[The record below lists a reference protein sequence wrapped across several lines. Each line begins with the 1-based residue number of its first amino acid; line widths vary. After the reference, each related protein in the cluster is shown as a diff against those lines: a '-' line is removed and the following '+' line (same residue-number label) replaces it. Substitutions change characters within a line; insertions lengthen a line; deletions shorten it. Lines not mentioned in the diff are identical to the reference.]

1 MKRILFISIICLSLL
16 NLTRAQEQLP
26 LAKKV
31 TFGQN
36 GELYVNK
43 DLGVYFWLS
52 TSPGENSEKHRLMSD
67 SSSRYSN
74 PMYFDTEGYN
84 TLRSPSAVDT
94 TTKKTVFPVRDII
107 FEVYADGESP
117 VSALNVHSKSTRFL
131 QGKRYYSGEVRATL
145 KAKDA
150 VSGLEKIYF
159 SIDRKAFAEYQN
171 ELSFSNDGEVSVKFY
186 STDRVGNRE
195 VAIEKIFTIDNTA
208 PKTEY
213 EIDGHSNEKFVSPD
227 AKIKLSANDN
237 LVGVKTI
244 YYQINSGS
252 PKVYSFPIPVKW
264 LGGSEGKITFWAVDH
279 LNNKEEKKVI
289 GGKDNTEQSN
299 GNMYEFY
306 VDKDAPTVDIEF
318 DGQFSKG
325 KYTYVS
331 LETKLKVNANDDK
344 SGVDKVN
351 YSINK
356 KSVDE
361 KYDDFIQFADDGVAY
376 IRVNATDFVGNT
388 SPTVVQTVYIDSK
401 APKTNATVY
410 SPKHRVKDTL
420 FISKNS
426 KISLSSSD
434 NASGVAKK
442 YYTCNGN
449 EEILYVKPFFV
460 KSDGLTTLKY
470 WSLDNVGNK
479 EEVKTIQVYVDN
491 NAPEIFHHYSSTAIG
506 SKTIRE
512 EEYTIYPPDVKLYVA
527 ATDKES
533 GGEKITYKINNGPV
547 KSLNPISGFN
557 PGNYTIEITAYDV
570 LGNASKAEVK
580 FAIEK

>member
-1 MKRILFISIICLSLL
+1 MKRAFLISVICLIFV
-16 NLTRAQEQLP
+16 NLTQAQEQLP
-26 LAKKV
+26 TEKKV

-36 GELYVNK
+36 GKMYVNK

-52 TSPGENSEKHRLMSD
+52 TSPEENAEKHRLMSD

-94 TTKKTVFPVRDII
+94 STKKTVFPTRDII

-117 VSALNVHSKSTRFL
+117 VSALNVSSKSTRFL
-131 QGKRYYSGEVRATL
+131 KGKRYYSGEVKAAL

-150 VSGLEKIYF
+150 VSGLEKTYY
-159 SIDRKAFAEYQN
+159 SIHKKAYAEYRN
-171 ELSFSNDGEVSVKFY
+171 ELEFNSDGEVSVKFY
-186 STDRVGNRE
+186 STDKVGNRE
-195 VAIEKIFTIDNTA
+195 TAKEKVFTVDNTA

-213 EIDGHSNEKFVSPD
+213 EIEGQINEKFVSPD

-237 LVGVKTI
+237 LVGVKTV
-244 YYQINSGS
+244 YYQINGGA
-252 PKVYSFPIPVKW
+252 PKVYSYPVPVKW

-289 GGKDNTEQSN
+289 GGKDNADASS
-299 GNMYEFY
+299 GNMFEFY
-306 VDKDAPTVDIEF
+306 VDKDAPVVNVEF
-318 DGQFSKG
+318 EGQFSQG

-331 LETKLKVNANDDK
+331 KETKLKVNADDDK
-344 SGVDKVN
+344 SGVDQIN
-351 YSINK
+351 YSINQK
-356 KSVDE
+356 TIDQ
-361 KYDDFIQFADDGVAY
+361 KYSDFIQFADDGVAY

-388 SPTVVQTVYIDSK
+388 SPTVVKTVYVDSK
-401 APKTNATVY
+401 APKTSAAVST
-410 SPKHRVKDTL
+410 PKHRVKDTL
-420 FISKNS
+420 FITQKT
-426 KISLSSSD
+426 KINLSASD

-442 YYTCNGN
+442 FYTYNGK
-449 EEILYVKPFFV
+449 EETVYEGAFTLE
-460 KSDGLTTLKY
+460 SEGQTTIKY
-470 WSLDNVGNK
+470 RSVDNVGNK
-479 EEVKTIQVYVDN
+479 EETKTLEVFIDN

-506 SKTIRE
+506 SKTVRD
-512 EEYTIYPPDVKLYVA
+512 EEYTIYPSDVKLYVA

-557 PGNYTIEITAYDV
+557 PGNYTVEITAYDI
-570 LGNASKAEVK
+570 LGNASKTEVK